1 MAAPVCVA
9 VFFVSELRLRS
20 DCNMFLWPR
29 EKSNDQ
35 SIQCF
40 LKLVHGC
47 SVYDVSS
54 PYTNKASPVVTP
66 TAGGSGSQVATS
78 RDFTARP

>member
-20 DCNMFLWPR
+20 DWNTLLWPR
-29 EKSNDQ
+29 EKSNGR

-40 LKLVHGC
+40 LKLLHGC
-47 SVYDVSS
+47 SVHHVSS
-54 PYTNKASPVVTP
+54 PYANKASSVVTP
-66 TAGGSGSQVATS
+66 TAGGSGSQMATS
-78 RDFTARP
+78 RHFTARP